1 MVKLIIIESLVL
13 RKKFPYLE
21 ISWSV
26 FSLIRTEYR
35 ETLPISPYS
44 VQMYEVRMQMR
55 KLRIRT
61 LFTQCT
67 F

>member
-1 MVKLIIIESLVL
+1 MVKFIIIESLVL

-21 ISWSV
+21 FFWSV
-26 FSLIRTEYR
+26 FSIIRTEYR
-35 ETLPISPYS
+35 EILPISPYS